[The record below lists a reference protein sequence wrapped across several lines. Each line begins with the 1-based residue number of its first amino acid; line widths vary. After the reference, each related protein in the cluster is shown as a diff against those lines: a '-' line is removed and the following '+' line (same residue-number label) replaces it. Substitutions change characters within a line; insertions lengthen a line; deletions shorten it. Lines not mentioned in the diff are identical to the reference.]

1 MYGFEHKRQINKD
14 DAKKSRTSDCFFFF
28 SKRGDDENFVNRAA
42 AGLKYVCHCRDCQVH
57 HSPCRLEAGAARG
70 EAKTTATSG

>member
-1 MYGFEHKRQINKD
+1 MMQRKAGRLIV
-14 DAKKSRTSDCFFFF
+14 FFFF